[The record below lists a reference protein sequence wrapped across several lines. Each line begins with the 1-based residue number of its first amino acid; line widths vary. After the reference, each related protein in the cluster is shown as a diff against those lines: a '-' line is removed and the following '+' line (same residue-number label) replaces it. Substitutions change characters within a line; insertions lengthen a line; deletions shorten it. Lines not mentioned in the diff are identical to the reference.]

1 MNNKDHL
8 VGQLTTTNPQKGL
21 QLEVYLEFYTHT
33 DFCCCWRVRSP
44 LRIHV
49 DHQEHIPQQLYKI
62 NMDYIVN
69 MGSKNNSQTDQKTN
83 PKSMANIEKRTTGPT
98 TNPDIW
104 WWIEWWWQQLQ
115 GVTFIHTI
123 SYHKHNFILYMIREM
138 FSNNKPFPQVM
149 ILGVSVDCNLQIN
162 QVW

>member
-83 PKSMANIEKRTTGPT
+83 PKSMANIEKRTT
-98 TNPDIW
+98 
-104 WWIEWWWQQLQ
+104 
-115 GVTFIHTI
+115 VATI
-123 SYHKHNFILYMIREM
+123 TICNFY
-138 FSNNKPFPQVM
+138 SPFPQVM

-162 QVW
+162 QV